1 MLRETGAV
9 AAAFQEL
16 GLVVRL
22 FIMVARLL
30 AREEGVIGRVCA
42 LMGVEGLKIDE
53 MEESLCEG
61 VWLFCRWM

>member
-1 MLRETGAV
+1 MVVAV
-9 AAAFQEL
+9 VAAFQER

-22 FIMVARLL
+22 FIRVARLL
-30 AREEGVIGRVCA
+30 AREEGVIGRVWA